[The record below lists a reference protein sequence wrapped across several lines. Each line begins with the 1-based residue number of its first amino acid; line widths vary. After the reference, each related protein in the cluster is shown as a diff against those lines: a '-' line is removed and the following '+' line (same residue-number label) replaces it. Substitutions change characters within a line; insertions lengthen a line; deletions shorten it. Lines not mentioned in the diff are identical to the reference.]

1 METVGFDTVRAGK
14 GAADMSKGK
23 DPLSARDWAT
33 ADAYIAGHAEATPL
47 QMLEPQ
53 SFFVAFV
60 QALVAHQPR
69 FRSGRLRGD
78 CETRGCSLLFA
89 HRTFQGLLM
98 LRGHHVQ
105 CVTESR
111 PGLSRSLRKV
121 AVLADR
127 P

>member
-53 SFFVAFV
+53 SFFVDSRREV
-60 QALVAHQPR
+60 R
-69 FRSGRLRGD
+69 N
-78 CETRGCSLLFA
+78 
-89 HRTFQGLLM
+89 
-98 LRGHHVQ
+98 
-105 CVTESR
+105 CVC
-111 PGLSRSLRKV
+111 PGAGGSPATVSLRPST
-121 AVLADR
+121 R
-127 P
+127 